1 MKRLKKLTR
10 AQKEFLAT
18 RLGVNS
24 TNYLVERNTSEF
36 TIFYNTKTN
45 EKIIYHKTFDSI
57 VDEIQ
62 EVVIMFVVPK
72 KRHDRVVEEKNNE
85 IENLKKRIKHLESE
99 GELKTKKLNETT
111 YKLNCKAEQISK
123 LLIDNCCLNNEL
135 EDKNR
140 EIVVVRT
147 LITLEADNKIKRYE
161 NIKSRTKK
169 TRIKEKCERKIEDYM
184 MRKLA
189 YSKEQ

>member
-1 MKRLKKLTR
+1 
-10 AQKEFLAT
+10 
-18 RLGVNS
+18 
-24 TNYLVERNTSEF
+24 
-36 TIFYNTKTN
+36 
-45 EKIIYHKTFDSI
+45 
-57 VDEIQ
+57 
-62 EVVIMFVVPK
+62 MFVVPK
-72 KRHDRVVEEKNNE
+72 KRHDRIVEEKNNE
-85 IENLKKRIKHLESE
+85 ISNLKKRIKHLEAE
-99 GELKTKKLNETT
+99 GELKTKKLNEAT

-123 LLIDNCCLNNEL
+123 LLIDNCCLNNEI

-169 TRIKEKCERKIEDYM
+169 IRIKEKCERKIEDYM

-189 YSKEQ
+189 YKKD